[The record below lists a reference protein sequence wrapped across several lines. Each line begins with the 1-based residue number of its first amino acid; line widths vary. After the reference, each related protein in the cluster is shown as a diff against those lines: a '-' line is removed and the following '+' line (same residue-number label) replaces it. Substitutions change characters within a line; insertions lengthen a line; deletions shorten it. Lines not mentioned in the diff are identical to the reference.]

1 MDILKMTRL
10 LATALL
16 TACLVACGG
25 GGGGGGGDNSG
36 SGGST
41 TPPPP
46 PPPEPEPV
54 TEMQASRFLSQA
66 TFGPTPSGIDALVAS
81 SLEEWFLAEL
91 DKPASLHLEDVLSYY
106 PEDGNFRDE
115 NNNPLQEVVFRASDS
130 FWEKAVAG
138 DDQLRQRMAFALS
151 QILVISRQ
159 STLGQ
164 FSQTIA
170 AYMDILTRG
179 AFGNFRDLLE
189 EVTYSPA
196 MSVYLTYLRNEK
208 ADPVT
213 GRVPDENYARE
224 VLQLFTIGLV
234 ELNADG
240 TAVLDGQGNPVELY
254 DNDDITGLAKVFTGL
269 SLTGINFNTPLRFIP
284 FEAYYEQLTMFD
296 DFHSLEEKSF
306 LGATIPAGTTGEES
320 IDRALDII
328 FNHPNVGPFIGRQ
341 LIQRFVTSHPTPE
354 YVARVATA
362 FNAGSYTLPTGE
374 QVGDG
379 NRGALDAPIAAILF
393 DEEARDEARADDTTF
408 GKLREP
414 VLRFT
419 HWARAFEVNSA
430 DAANEL
436 ALKNTGGSEAL
447 GQHPYGANSV
457 FNFYRPGY
465 IAPGTATGDLELTAP
480 ELQIEN
486 AGTVIGYPNFLTVYA
501 LGLAPQ
507 FDNNLPQ
514 AYLASYATEAALADN
529 PDALLDH
536 LDLLLTHGRLE
547 DDTRQIIA
555 AALAEIPSDTE
566 ELLRIRAQLASV
578 MVMTAPEYKVLR

>member
-1 MDILKMTRL
+1 MNTLNTTRL

-25 GGGGGGGDNSG
+25 GGGGGGGGNNG
-36 SGGST
+36 SGGSN

-46 PPPEPEPV
+46 PAPEPL
-54 TEMQASRFLSQA
+54 TEMQAARFLSQA
-66 TFGPTPSGIDALVAS
+66 SFGPSRPEIDALVAS
-81 SLEEWFLAEL
+81 SLEQWFLTEL
-91 DKPASLHLEDVLSYY
+91 DKPASLHLQDVLSFY
-106 PEDGNFRDE
+106 PDDGNFRDE
-115 NNNPLQEVVFRASDS
+115 NNNPLQELVFRASDS

-159 STLGQ
+159 SMLGQ
-164 FSQTIA
+164 FSHTIA

-189 EVTYSPA
+189 DVTYSPA
-196 MSVYLTYLRNEK
+196 MAVYLTYLRNEK
-208 ADPVT
+208 ADPIT

-224 VLQLFTIGLV
+224 ILQLFTLGLV
-234 ELNADG
+234 ELNPDG
-240 TAVLDGQGNPVELY
+240 TPVLDGQGEPVELY

-269 SLTGINFNTPLRFIP
+269 SVANLNFNTSLRFIP
-284 FEAYYEQLTMFD
+284 FESYYEQLVMFD

-320 IDRALDII
+320 IDQALDII

-341 LIQRFVTSHPTPE
+341 LIQRFVTSHPSPA
-354 YVARVATA
+354 YVARVAAA
-362 FNAGSYTLPTGE
+362 FDAGSYTLPSGE

-379 NRGALDAPIAAILF
+379 NRGALDATLAAILF
-393 DEEARDEARADDTTF
+393 DEQARNEDVANTASF
-408 GKLREP
+408 GKVREP

-430 DAANEL
+430 DASNEI
-436 ALKNTGGSEAL
+436 ALKNTAGSEAL

-465 IAPGTATGDLELTAP
+465 IAPGTATGDAELTAP

-486 AGTVIGYPNFLTVYA
+486 AGTVIGYPNFLTIYA
-501 LGLAPQ
+501 LGVAPQ
-507 FDNNLPQ
+507 FDRNAPQ
-514 AYLASYATEAALADN
+514 AYLASYATEAALADD
-529 PDALLDH
+529 PDALLNH

-547 DDTRQIIA
+547 DDTRQSIIT
-555 AALAEIPSDTE
+555 ALEQIPPTTG
-566 ELLRIRAQLASV
+566 ELLKVRAQLASI